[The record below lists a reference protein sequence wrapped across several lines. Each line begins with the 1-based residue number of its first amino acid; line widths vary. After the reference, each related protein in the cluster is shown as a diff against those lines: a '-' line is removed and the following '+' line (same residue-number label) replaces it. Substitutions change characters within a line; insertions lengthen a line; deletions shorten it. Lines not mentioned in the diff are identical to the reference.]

1 MISIYIYNERAK
13 TTVYDGTD
21 TIRVSCNRIIGN
33 ADFFNLNSSLNLRSP
48 RTTLLIAH
56 RTCAIRNK
64 TREKSTSI
72 YIHIAYMFILF
83 LLSSVESKDTILP
96 WKEGSWAYPTSR
108 NQRIVGTSGAHK
120 EGKIGS
126 GLGLSHRFLPSL
138 LFAAQHVS
146 LSSPLLSRRFLLTR
160 IRTIH
165 CAPSFGSPEGARE
178 VGQPPGRPPLPRVR
192 IVASLQLRH
201 LLVISFARCVRCQGD
216 LRHSYRRL
224 HRCRERAL
232 KRHTLAGQLAS
243 RIWNLLNFTSIQ
255 IYYIIG

>member
-1 MISIYIYNERAK
+1 MEGRK
-13 TTVYDGTD
+13 
-21 TIRVSCNRIIGN
+21 
-33 ADFFNLNSSLNLRSP
+33 LSLP
-48 RTTLLIAH
+48 
-56 RTCAIRNK
+56 
-64 TREKSTSI
+64 
-72 YIHIAYMFILF
+72 HIEEM
-83 LLSSVESKDTILP
+83 
-96 WKEGSWAYPTSR
+96 
-108 NQRIVGTSGAHK
+108 RIVGTSGAHK

-126 GLGLSHRFLPSL
+126 GLGLNHRFLPSL
-138 LFAAQHVS
+138 LFATQHVS

-165 CAPSFGSPEGARE
+165 CAPSFGSPERARE